1 MVTSTTSTS
10 TTTNGFSMYSTP
22 MANDYFG
29 SKRFGYGLQTP
40 YQQPTVAPTNQASA
54 ILAQYKAS
62 QQGVTGMNPVGNY
75 MQNFAVADMIA
86 KQFSGACG
94 STFDP
99 YTSFSKND
107 IFASQRFPQY
117 CSGVNYYG

>member
-29 SKRFGYGLQTP
+29 SRRFYYGPQTP
-40 YQQPTVAPTNQASA
+40 YQQPTSAPTNDASA
-54 ILAQYKAS
+54 ILAQYRAA
-62 QQGVTGMNPVGNY
+62 QQGATGINPAGNY

-86 KQFSGACG
+86 KQFSGSCG

>member
-1 MVTSTTSTS
+1 MVTSTSTSTS
-10 TTTNGFSMYSTP
+10 TNGFSMYSTP

-29 SKRFGYGLQTP
+29 SMRYGYAQQMP
-40 YQQPTVAPTNQASA
+40 PQQPVSAPKNQASA
-54 ILAQYKAS
+54 ILAQYQAA
-62 QQGVTGMNPVGNY
+62 QQGATGMNPAGNY
-75 MQNFAVADMIA
+75 MQKYAMAEMIA
-86 KQFSGACG
+86 KQFSGSCG

-117 CSGVNYYG
+117 GYGVNYYG